1 MTNSKIK
8 QNTIDSLIKQQ
19 KSNNVIDEYIK
30 MYIDKADDRLEELT
44 KISLMENNDIKEQR
58 FNKIEREIK
67 QDSDRMEYLISPD
80 ISVYKE
86 YESINILRHKYYLI
100 QDNRTAI
107 KNDIVFYRTQCHE
120 KIMGISEEKLNVLE
134 AKFEGIGG
142 TVLSIIISVSITN
155 AAIVGVDKID
165 AKYIPIFIVS
175 IVWFGMTYLLFT
187 NCMFKKDNDNNK
199 NAMVLYSVITIIAIV
214 LLLIAFREKVVEV
227 IKFFF

>member
-1 MTNSKIK
+1 MTNNKIK

-19 KSNNVIDEYIK
+19 KSNNVIDKYIK
-30 MYIDKADDRLEELT
+30 MYIDKADDRLKELT

-80 ISVYKE
+80 MSVYKE

-107 KNDIVFYRTQCHE
+107 KNDIVFYKTQCHE
-120 KIMGISEEKLNVLE
+120 KIMGISEKKLNILE

-155 AAIVGVDKID
+155 TAIVGIDKIG
-165 AKYIPIFIVS
+165 AEYIPIFIVS

-187 NCMFKKDNDNNK
+187 NCMFKKNNDNNK
-199 NAMVLYSVITIIAIV
+199 NAMTLYSVITIIAVV

>member
-1 MTNSKIK
+1 MTNNKIK

-19 KSNNVIDEYIK
+19 KSNNVIDKYIK
-30 MYIDKADDRLEELT
+30 MYIDKADDRLKELT

-80 ISVYKE
+80 MSVYKE

-107 KNDIVFYRTQCHE
+107 KNDIVFYKTQCHE
-120 KIMGISEEKLNVLE
+120 KIMGISEKKLNILE

-155 AAIVGVDKID
+155 TAIVGIDKID

>member
-1 MTNSKIK
+1 MTNNKIK
-8 QNTIDSLIKQQ
+8 QNNIDSLIKQQ
-19 KSNNVIDEYIK
+19 KSNNVIDKYIK
-30 MYIDKADDRLEELT
+30 MYIDKADDRLKELT

-80 ISVYKE
+80 MSVYKE

-107 KNDIVFYRTQCHE
+107 KNDIVFYKTQCHE
-120 KIMGISEEKLNVLE
+120 KIMGISEKKLNILE

-155 AAIVGVDKID
+155 TAIVGIDKIG
-165 AKYIPIFIVS
+165 AEYIPIFIVS

-187 NCMFKKDNDNNK
+187 NCMFKKNNDNNK
-199 NAMVLYSVITIIAIV
+199 NAMTLYSVITIIAVV

>member
-19 KSNNVIDEYIK
+19 KSNNVIDKYIK
-30 MYIDKADDRLEELT
+30 MYIDKADDRLKELT

-80 ISVYKE
+80 MSVYKE

-107 KNDIVFYRTQCHE
+107 KNDIVFYKTQCHE
-120 KIMGISEEKLNVLE
+120 KIMGISEKKLNILE

-155 AAIVGVDKID
+155 TAIVGIDKIK
-165 AKYIPIFIVS
+165 AEYIPIFIVS

-187 NCMFKKDNDNNK
+187 NCMFKKNNDNNK
-199 NAMVLYSVITIIAIV
+199 NAMTLYSVITIIAVV